1 MGQLKRKLDILRD
14 REYLLRP
21 VALELIPEI
30 TQRIHQDGEAS
41 DGTQIGTY
49 SNSYM
54 KLRTGDYKNAEVY
67 KTGKKKGQK
76 KDSGVYTKGSK
87 KGQPR
92 EKYNRSSD
100 TKVIVSLTRQLENDW
115 TVVPTDKGYGIG
127 FNNILNVQKL
137 RWVEENKKKI
147 ISRLS
152 EKERQYAIDRI
163 NELVNAALDS

>member
-1 MGQLKRKLDILRD
+1 MASITIRTNLGQVIGQLKRKLDILRD

-21 VALELIPEI
+21 VAIELIPEI
-30 TQRIHQDGEAS
+30 TQRIHQEGRAS

-49 SNSYM
+49 SNSYL
-54 KLRTGDYKNAEVY
+54 KERERKNR
-67 KTGKKKGQK
+67 G
-76 KDSGVYTKGSK
+76 
-87 KGQPR
+87 
-92 EKYNRSSD
+92 SD

-115 TVVPTDKGYGIG
+115 AVIPTDKGYGIG